1 MDTERVSVSAIRPA
15 LAAACPSLTDGTAA
29 DAVAG
34 VVPSFVASPSSTA
47 EVSALL
53 REAAAAGLAVVPRGA
68 GTGLAW
74 GAPPSRCDL
83 VVDLRS
89 MDHVVEHEAGDL
101 VARVQAGATIG
112 QLAVAFGSAGQQ
124 LALDV
129 PAEATV
135 GGVVATGTAG
145 PRRFRYGAPR
155 DLLIGITVVR
165 ADGVVAQ
172 AGGKVVKNVAGYDLG
187 KLFAGSQGTLGVI
200 TEAAFRLHP
209 LPAAVAWVTAEF
221 GPAERAGAVTA
232 VAAAAGSP
240 LVPSAVEL
248 DWPGGSQ
255 RPLRVGVLLE
265 GTGPGWP
272 NGPGRCPSC
281 WRRRAVRSRS
291 PRPRPR
297 AGVLLPSSVTVV
309 RVSFWVSSLG
319 PVLDAVAAAGADA
332 GVRPAVSGPAGAGA
346 LYACLD
352 PGTADED
359 AVRFVTALR
368 ERVAGALES
377 GGPRGGVTVLTAPPA
392 VFAACLGRDGS
403 RPGPDAGGQGPVR
416 SGPPDVPRPI
426 RRRWL
431 VQDENTLREVAKD
444 CVHCGFCLPACPTYQ
459 LWAEEMDSPRGR
471 IHLVNQILD
480 GAELTATAA
489 EHFDRCLGCMACMT
503 ACPSG
508 VQYDQLIEAA
518 RVWTEEARPGGSGA
532 GRHPPKSRRVWR
544 DRVPPA
550 ATVCGTGSRG
560 RPSSRC
566 SPTPGGC
573 GR

>member
-1 MDTERVSVSAIRPA
+1 M
-15 LAAACPSLTDGTAA
+15 
-29 DAVAG
+29 
-34 VVPSFVASPSSTA
+34 
-47 EVSALL
+47 
-53 REAAAAGLAVVPRGA
+53 VPRGA

-265 GTGPGWP
+265 GTGPGV
-272 NGPGRCPSC
+272 
-281 WRRRAVRSRS
+281 AERSRQMS
-291 PRPRPR
+291 ELLAAPGGVGIGRRDGAR
-297 AGVLLPSSVTVV
+297 ALGRAARLRHVV

-319 PVLDAVAAAGADA
+319 PVLDAVAAAGAAA

-352 PGTADED
+352 PGTSDAD
-359 AVRFVTALR
+359 AARFVTVLR
-368 ERVAGALES
+368 ERVAGALGS
-377 GGPRGGVTVLTAPPA
+377 GGPRGGVAVLAAPPA
-392 VFAACLGRDGS
+392 VLAASADGTVPGLALMRAVKDQFDPDHRMFPGRM
-403 RPGPDAGGQGPVR
+403 AGR
-416 SGPPDVPRPI
+416 T
-426 RRRWL
+426 L
-431 VQDENTLREVAKD
+431 MQDENTLREVAKD

-471 IHLVNQILD
+471 IYLVNQILD

-518 RVWTEEARPGGSGA
+518 RVWTEEARGPAASPAAAPGRRLRRTGSG
-532 GRHPPKSRRVWR
+532 RP
-544 DRVPPA
+544 
-550 ATVCGTGSRG
+550 GTGSRG
-560 RPSSRC
+560 PPSSPC

-573 GR
+573 ER